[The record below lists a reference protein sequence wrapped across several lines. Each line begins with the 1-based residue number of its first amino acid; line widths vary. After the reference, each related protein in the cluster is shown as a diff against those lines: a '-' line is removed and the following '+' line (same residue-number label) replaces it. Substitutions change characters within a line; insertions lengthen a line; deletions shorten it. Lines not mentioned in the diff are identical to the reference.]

1 MRWIRFLLKFAFI
14 CNLCFL
20 VSEILRIT
28 NYSHSLDAVVSHIL
42 VLGVGIGFPLN
53 GLICLITGILL
64 VLRKIQWKGLPPW
77 LYLLN
82 IIFLIV
88 QLIVYY

>member
-28 NYSHSLDAVVSHIL
+28 VYSHSLDMVINHIL
-42 VLGVGIGFPLN
+42 VLGVGIAFPLN
-53 GLICLITGILL
+53 GLICVLTGILL
-64 VLRKIQWKGLPPW
+64 LLKKIQWKA
-77 LYLLN
+77 
-82 IIFLIV
+82 
-88 QLIVYY
+88 